1 MIFETAR
8 LLVRPWSADETDAV
22 FAIYR
27 DPLVTRFLG
36 NSKTQHDLD
45 DSRAWLDRIAA
56 RNAAASGGLGMWAV
70 VVKVTGV
77 PIGSIGFGS
86 LDGGPEIEIG
96 YHLGRDSWGQG
107 YATELVQAALHYG
120 FTTLGLGRIVGVTF
134 PENVA
139 SQRVLT
145 KAGLRHTGHGQ
156 HYGHEM
162 EYFVLDAA
170 DYVRLSQD

>member
-8 LLVRPWSADETDAV
+8 LLVRPWSADDAEGV

-27 DPLVTRFLG
+27 DPEVTRFLG
-36 NSKTQHDLD
+36 NSPTQLNLA
-45 DSRAWLDRIAA
+45 DSRAWLDRIAV
-56 RNAAASGGLGMWAV
+56 RNVAAGGLGMWAV
-70 VVKVTGV
+70 VVKATGV

-96 YHLGRDSWGQG
+96 YHLARDAWGQG
-107 YATELVQAALHYG
+107 YATELAQAALRYG
-120 FTTLGLGRIVGVTF
+120 FTTLCLTRIVGVTF

-145 KAGLRHTGHGQ
+145 KAGLWHQGRGQ
-156 HYGHEM
+156 YYGHEL
-162 EYFVLDAA
+162 EYFALDAA
-170 DYVRLSQD
+170 DYARSSQG

>member
-8 LLVRPWSADETDAV
+8 LLIRPWSADEAEAV

-36 NSKTQHDLD
+36 NSTTQLNLD
-45 DSRAWLDRIAA
+45 DSRAWLERIAA
-56 RNAAASGGLGMWAV
+56 RNATAAGGLGMWAV
-70 VVKVTGV
+70 EVKATGV
-77 PIGSIGFGS
+77 PIGSIGLGP

-96 YHLGRDSWGQG
+96 YHLGRDAWGRG
-107 YATELVQAALHYG
+107 YATELAQAALHYG
-120 FTTLGLGRIVGVTF
+120 FTTLGLQRIIGVTF

-145 KAGLRHTGHGQ
+145 KAGLRHQGRREY
-156 HYGHEM
+156 YGHEL

-170 DYVRLSQD
+170 DYARSSQG